1 MGKAALN
8 GNQLDLFAE
17 TVNGDAPATHLTR
30 EQAGIAKDVP
40 AGAERLLA
48 ALVKRGLGEQDLRSA
63 AELCLALDERPV
75 G

>member
-1 MGKAALN
+1 MSK
-8 GNQLDLFAE
+8 E
-17 TVNGDAPATHLTR
+17 
-30 EQAGIAKDVP
+30 EAGIAKDVP

-48 ALVKRGLGEQDLRSA
+48 ALVKRGLGEDDLRSA

>member
-1 MGKAALN
+1 VIDG
-8 GNQLDLFAE
+8 QLDLFAE
-17 TVNGDAPATHLTR
+17 PAEVRLNKV
-30 EQAGIAKDVP
+30 EAGIAKDVP

-48 ALVKRGLGEQDLRSA
+48 ALVKHGLGEQELRSA